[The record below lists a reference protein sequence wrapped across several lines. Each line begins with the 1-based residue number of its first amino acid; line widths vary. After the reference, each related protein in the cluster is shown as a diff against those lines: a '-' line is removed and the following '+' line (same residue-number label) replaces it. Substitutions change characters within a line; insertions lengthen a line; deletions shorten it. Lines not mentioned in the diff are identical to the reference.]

1 MRQKRERQRKSS
13 MRNYLFALFYVAM
26 LSSCSSCSKKNVT
39 NTGVGDTGVDDTR
52 VYDACINEDYKDYEL
67 SDDNSSV
74 PPDIET
80 RYDIN
85 MKIVRRVYI
94 I

>member
-39 NTGVGDTGVDDTR
+39 NTGVDDTR